1 MKKKGI
7 LSRRAD
13 LYREKILWAN
23 LSALRQ
29 SALDLQIR
37 SESGFEEEIRFPSLL
52 FVEKEFL
59 KKYCKIRLENYV

>member
-1 MKKKGI
+1 MKKKDI

-37 SESGFEEEIRFPSLL
+37 SDFEEEEIRFPPLL
-52 FVEKEFL
+52 
-59 KKYCKIRLENYV
+59 